1 MSCVL
6 SSCQGTCPGSS
17 RLQPVWSE
25 TPNSFPPYADG
36 RLAYCRGADESPRLC
51 LTRHLK
57 NNSVRRRVGEVTYH
71 CEGKPSE
78 EAGLDSEL
86 NLREEFRSIQSS
98 VLTSFLITL
107 QFNLL
112 GR

>member
-1 MSCVL
+1 M
-6 SSCQGTCPGSS
+6 
-17 RLQPVWSE
+17 
-25 TPNSFPPYADG
+25 
-36 RLAYCRGADESPRLC
+36 
-51 LTRHLK
+51 
-57 NNSVRRRVGEVTYH
+57 GEVTYH

-107 QFNLL
+107 RFNLL